1 MNCNDRIIVLML
13 ERGDLFMEPSK
24 LFLMS
29 GITNIPKEFDDFF
42 YNTFH
47 LMEIRGCVGKENG
60 ITFEIRSK
68 ESNHNIPH
76 LHASY
81 GEYNISIA
89 LDNQEI
95 LAGNLPIKKQKFAQN
110 WVRANKEKLL
120 GKWNKIRISTYS
132 TTTISRLE
140 Q

>member
-1 MNCNDRIIVLML
+1 
-13 ERGDLFMEPSK
+13 MEPSK

-29 GITNIPKEFDDFF
+29 GMTDIPKEFDDFF
-42 YNTFH
+42 FNTFQ
-47 LMEIRGCVGKENG
+47 LMEIRGRVGKENG

-81 GEYNISIA
+81 GKYNISIA
-89 LDNQEI
+89 IDNQSI
-95 LAGNLPIKKQKFAQN
+95 LAGNLPPKQQKFAQN

-120 GKWNKIRISTYS
+120 GEWKRIHISTNS
-132 TTTISRLE
+132 FTTISRLE

>member
-1 MNCNDRIIVLML
+1 
-13 ERGDLFMEPSK
+13 MEPSK

-29 GITNIPKEFDDFF
+29 GITDIPKEFDDFF
-42 YNTFH
+42 YNTFQ
-47 LMEIRGCVGKENG
+47 LMEIRGRVGKENG
-60 ITFEIRSK
+60 IIFEIRSK

-76 LHASY
+76 LHAAY

-89 LDNQEI
+89 LNNQEI

-110 WVRANKEKLL
+110 WVKENKEKLL
-120 GKWNKIRISTYS
+120 GEWKKIHISTYS
-132 TTTISRLE
+132 TSTISRLK